1 MNILIA
7 LIVSIFVGV
16 SFYFNYGAQLHIEK
30 QVKEIQIYKSK
41 IKSLTERLLILQ
53 ELEEKKKALEITIKD
68 QEEKISQQS
77 QDIENLKLLIIKDL
91 KSRKDKK
98 L

>member
-16 SFYFNYGAQLHIEK
+16 SFYFNYEAQLHIEK

>member
-1 MNILIA
+1 
-7 LIVSIFVGV
+7 
-16 SFYFNYGAQLHIEK
+16 
-30 QVKEIQIYKSK
+30 
-41 IKSLTERLLILQ
+41 LILQ